1 MRKEIKFR
9 LWDKKQER
17 MLLPSNHVIAVGG
30 GRIFINGFEQG
41 SYRDNFSPMQ
51 YTGLSDKQGKEIYEG
66 DLVKVKGYG
75 EKPLEYFGV
84 IEWWK
89 ETAMFGIS
97 HYKVINYYGMV
108 LDDCW
113 KGGLRF
119 EDIKIETTEIIGNIY
134 EKEKNEGI

>member
-1 MRKEIKFR
+1 MREIKFR
-9 LWDKKQER
+9 AWINKRE
-17 MLLPSNHVIAVGG
+17 MLSSSRTELEISL
-30 GRIFINGFEQG
+30 RGFTQ
-41 SYRDNFSPMQ
+41 SPDYILMQ
-51 YTGLSDKQGKEIYEG
+51 YIGRKDKNGKEIYEG

>member
-1 MRKEIKFR
+1 MKREIKFR
-9 LWDKKQER
+9 AWDKIGKQGMLGWNR
-17 MLLPSNHVIAVGG
+17 MIEIGVELFFKNN
-30 GRIFINGFEQG
+30 FGFE
-41 SYRDNFSPMQ
+41 PLQ
-51 YTGLSDKQGKEIYEG
+51 YTGLHDRLGKEIYEG

-134 EKEKNEGI
+134 EKEAKRKE